1 LLLLLLA
8 IIGLAG
14 FSLSLFDA
22 PVLNGAQLMMPSLV
36 LLFWAMT
43 GLSFGSL
50 FSEIPSEPPADVG
63 FKLRW
68 SLKIKRLGYGAV
80 GVLMIGLVL
89 ALVLL
94 SYQLIRAWS
103 MT

>member
-14 FSLSLFDA
+14 FSLSLFEAAILD
-22 PVLNGAQLMMPSLV
+22 GAQIMMPSVV
-36 LLFWAMT
+36 LLFWAIT

-50 FSEIPSEPPADVG
+50 FAEIPQAPEADAGLKERWGLKVKRSVYWAIGVG
-63 FKLRW
+63 
-68 SLKIKRLGYGAV
+68 
-80 GVLMIGLVL
+80 MIGLVL
-89 ALVLL
+89 SLVLL

-103 MT
+103 MA